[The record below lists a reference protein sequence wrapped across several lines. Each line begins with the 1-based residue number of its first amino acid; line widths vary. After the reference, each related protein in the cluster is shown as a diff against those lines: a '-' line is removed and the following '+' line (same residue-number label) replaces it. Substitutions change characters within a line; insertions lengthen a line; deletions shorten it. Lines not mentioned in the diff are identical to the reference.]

1 LVTARR
7 PDDPAGAAAPDEAI
21 PADIPPDVP
30 ADIPAWRR
38 RTDGEQRWWVALA
51 ILAAVILQ
59 ALLPDRFVLHPRYVL
74 PAIEL
79 GALLALVISHPERMS
94 RRTRGV
100 RIASQLLFALV
111 AANNAVSVGLLVH
124 RITTGGQIGALELLV
139 GGAEIWLTNTIVF
152 GLWYWEYDRGGPASR
167 ALGLA
172 DTPDLLFPQLTDPEL
187 ARDWEPIVLDYFF
200 VSYTCSTAFSP
211 TDTLPLSRWAKVLF
225 MLQSAISLV
234 TVALIAARAVNILP
248 GS

>member
-1 LVTARR
+1 VR
-7 PDDPAGAAAPDEAI
+7 PVSPPTPDPA
-21 PADIPPDVP
+21 

-51 ILAAVILQ
+51 LLAAVILQ
-59 ALLPDRFVLHPRYVL
+59 TLLPDEFVLHPRYVL
-74 PAIEL
+74 PVVEL
-79 GALLALVISHPERMS
+79 VALVALVISHPERMS
-94 RRTRGV
+94 RRTGGI
-100 RIASQLLFALV
+100 RIASQALLAVV
-111 AANNAVSVGLLVH
+111 AANTAISVGLLVH
-124 RITTGGQIGALELLV
+124 RITAGGQIRAIELLV
-139 GGAEIWLTNTIVF
+139 GGAEIWLTNAIVF

-172 DTPDLLFPQLTDPEL
+172 DTPDLLFPQLTDPAL
-187 ARDWEPIVLDYFF
+187 ARDWEPNVFDYLF
-200 VSYTCSTAFSP
+200 VAYTNSTAFSP
-211 TDTLPLSRWAKVLF
+211 TDTLPLSRWAKALF